1 MDERGVASSVCGGH
15 TVKWTKFLPSPTP
28 RLDDHVSIW
37 SIKARDARTFFRIV
51 GVLWLVALVFIVYK
65 TPHEPPVGSSAALR
79 DHGEFGL
86 DVLTEFA
93 SVGIVIAI
101 ISMVL
106 TRVVTTTGELLMT
119 LYETLANRFVIPV
132 IEAHKAEGR
141 EEGRAEAMAEWRD
154 WNERRLAAE
163 RSGREFGEPPPDVSP
178 GQRR

>member
-1 MDERGVASSVCGGH
+1 M
-15 TVKWTKFLPSPTP
+15 KWTELLPSATP

-37 SIKARDARTFFRIV
+37 SIKVRDARTFFRIV
-51 GVLWLVALVFIVYK
+51 GALWLVALCFIVYK
-65 TPHEPPVGSSAALR
+65 TPHEPPADAAWR
-79 DHGEFGL
+79 HYGEFGL

-93 SVGIVIAI
+93 TAGVAIAI

-106 TRVVTTTGELLMT
+106 TRAVNTTGELMMT
-119 LYETLANRFVIPV
+119 LYQTMVNRFVVPV

-163 RSGREFGEPPPDVSP
+163 RSGREFGEPPPGPPPVKV
-178 GQRR
+178 GN